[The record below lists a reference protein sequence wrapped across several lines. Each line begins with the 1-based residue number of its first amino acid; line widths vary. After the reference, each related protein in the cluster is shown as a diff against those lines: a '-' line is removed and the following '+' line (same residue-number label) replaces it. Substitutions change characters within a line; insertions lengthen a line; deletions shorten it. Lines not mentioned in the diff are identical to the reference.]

1 MSAVAGRV
9 IKRSLVIAGHA
20 TSVSLE
26 EDFWQALK
34 RFADARN
41 ISVAG
46 LVAEID
52 SSGRTANLSSALRVF
67 CLREALRVNSALQ
80 DDPSAQ

>member
-1 MSAVAGRV
+1 MNAAAGRV

-26 EDFWQALK
+26 DEFWQVLRHCAE
-34 RFADARN
+34 ARHL
-41 ISVAG
+41 SVAA

-52 SSGRTANLSSALRVF
+52 SGGRAANLSSALRVF
-67 CLREALRVNSALQ
+67 CLREALRANSALQ
-80 DDPSAQ
+80 EYPSAD